1 MLFFAINSIKQ
12 LTTVLYCY
20 ILFISGGERLLQKSF
35 EPTQC
40 AGGGSGEREKSMQIV
55 INNTSMVPVYEQL
68 MDNIK
73 QEIINGGIKEGE
85 PLPSVRTLAN
95 ELKISALTVKKA
107 YDKLEEEGF
116 IVTVH
121 GKGSFVA
128 ATDMA
133 LAAEA
138 RKKSVEEAFALATER
153 ARALGLSDDEIREI
167 LEIILNE

>member
-1 MLFFAINSIKQ
+1 M
-12 LTTVLYCY
+12 TTVLYCY

-40 AGGGSGEREKSMQIV
+40 AGGGSGEREESMQIV

-73 QEIINGGIKEGE
+73 QEIIDGAIKEGE

-138 RKKSVEEAFALATER
+138 RKKSVEEAFALAAER

-167 LEIILNE
+167 LEIILSE